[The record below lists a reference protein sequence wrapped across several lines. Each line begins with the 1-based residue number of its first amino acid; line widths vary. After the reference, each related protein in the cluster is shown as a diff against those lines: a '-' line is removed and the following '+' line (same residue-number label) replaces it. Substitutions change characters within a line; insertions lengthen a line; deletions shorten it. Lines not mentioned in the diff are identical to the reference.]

1 LTLGEPKTEK
11 SKRTIPLLPTVL
23 MELNAHKVRQD
34 EKKKLMGGAYEKSD
48 LVFATAIGKPVDP
61 KNLQDTHKK
70 ILKRAELP
78 DVRFHD
84 LRHTFATLMLEQK
97 EDPKVLQELLG
108 HSKIST
114 TYDVYVKVTTET
126 KAKAIKSLEKILTG
140 NK

>member
-1 LTLGEPKTEK
+1 
-11 SKRTIPLLPTVL
+11 

-78 DVRFHD
+78 DVRFH
-84 LRHTFATLMLEQK
+84 
-97 EDPKVLQELLG
+97 ELLG